1 MANGPEG
8 AVLPEA
14 GMAANVTGQPQPA
27 PCRRRTFFRV
37 SVRGLLLLINGQRGH
52 DRGRRVSTG
61 MEVRTKKPANC
72 HFVNMTCIKW
82 MSL

>member
-27 PCRRRTFFRV
+27 PRRRRTFFRV

-61 MEVRTKKPANC
+61 MEVRQKNRPIVILST
-72 HFVNMTCIKW
+72 
-82 MSL
+82 